1 MSTLRLTQNTRHTGA
16 ARPALSIASFRDSRP
31 GVFIGGAVVVGALTI
46 ALLNLLLTILTSN
59 AVYELSAIQKEKK
72 ELTTTT
78 QILSEEVDSLSSQQ
92 NLANAAAKLGMISNA
107 NPVFLRLSDQK
118 VFGKPKA
125 ALNADGRVARNLVP
139 NSALVQQSNAAELI
153 AAEDATLTKVAT
165 PIAAGL
171 NGATTSPTALAAGVA
186 KAVSVTAPVVSSGAA
201 IPASPTH

>member
-1 MSTLRLTQNTRHTGA
+1 MSTLRLAQNNRHASA
-16 ARPALSIASFRDSRP
+16 ARPALSIANFRDSRP

-153 AAEDATLTKVAT
+153 AAEDATLTKAAT
-165 PIAAGL
+165 PIATGL
-171 NGATTSPTALAAGVA
+171 TGVTTAPTALAAGVV
-186 KAVSVTAPVVSSGAA
+186 KGVSAATQVVSSGAV

>member
-1 MSTLRLTQNTRHTGA
+1 MSTLRLAQNNRPSNQN
-16 ARPALSIASFRDSRP
+16 RPALSIATFRQSRP
-31 GVFIGGAVVVGALTI
+31 GVFIGGAVLVGFLTI

-92 NLANAAAKLGMISNA
+92 NLANAASKLGMISNA

-125 ALNADGRVARNLVP
+125 ALNADGRVGRNLVP
-139 NSALVQQSNAAELI
+139 NSALVQQSNGAELI
-153 AAEDATLTKVAT
+153 AAEDVTLTKSAIPSASVSSGAAT
-165 PIAAGL
+165 Q
-171 NGATTSPTALAAGVA
+171 PTAMAAGVA
-186 KAVSVTAPVVSSGAA
+186 KPVSVTTTLVSTGAA

>member
-1 MSTLRLTQNTRHTGA
+1 MSTLRLTQNTRQAGA
-16 ARPALSIASFRDSRP
+16 ARPALSISSFRDSRP

-153 AAEDATLTKVAT
+153 AAEDATLAKAAT
-165 PIAAGL
+165 PIATGL
-171 NGATTSPTALAAGVA
+171 TGVTTSPTALAAGVA
-186 KAVSVTAPVVSSGAA
+186 KAVSVTTPVVSSGAV

>member
-1 MSTLRLTQNTRHTGA
+1 MSTLRLTQNTRQAGA

-153 AAEDATLTKVAT
+153 AAEDATLTKAVT
-165 PIAAGL
+165 PIATGL
-171 NGATTSPTALAAGVA
+171 TGATTSPTALAAGVA
-186 KAVSVTAPVVSSGAA
+186 KTVSVTTPVVSSGAA

>member
-1 MSTLRLTQNTRHTGA
+1 MSTLRLTQNNRHASA
-16 ARPALSIASFRDSRP
+16 ARPALSIANFRDSRP

-153 AAEDATLTKVAT
+153 AAEDATLTKAST
-165 PIAAGL
+165 PIATGL
-171 NGATTSPTALAAGVA
+171 TGATTSQTALAAGVV
-186 KAVSVTAPVVSSGAA
+186 KAVSATTPVVSSGAA